1 MTVARR
7 GLIAVL
13 LSCAVVAGCTDVS
26 TDPQVPVSL
35 QFDSLPALAVVV
47 GDTMRGGD
55 LLPARVPVRAFNGA
69 GGAVSDTQ
77 LRIIGIDTGS
87 VRAFTAI
94 GGLRLVGRV
103 ETPAVRVVAQ
113 AGSLQ
118 SQTQTFAV
126 VPRPTGLF
134 NIDSVGDTL
143 VYDRPDTA
151 QRFRDV
157 SLLVFRRVAVESTT
171 VVLNGLRVRL
181 RVVGFTTSLLDSV
194 RIVGTASGRD
204 ASSALVTDGAAK
216 LRVKAYPKPGAT
228 GTGRID
234 LEASHRALGSEVPG
248 SPLRFS
254 IRLRR
259 FTIPP
264 PAGRI
269 TGAPL
274 APARALP

>member
-1 MTVARR
+1 MMIAKR
-7 GLIAVL
+7 GMMGVL
-13 LSCAVVAGCTDVS
+13 FSCAVVIGCTDVS

-47 GDTMRGGD
+47 GDTMRGAN
-55 LLPARVPVRAFNGA
+55 LLPARVPVRAFNGS

-77 LRIIGIDTGS
+77 VRIIGIDTGS

-94 GGLRLVGRV
+94 GGLQLVGRLQ
-103 ETPAVRVVAQ
+103 TPAVRVVAQ

-134 NIDSVGDTL
+134 NIDSAGDSI

-157 SLLVFRRVAVESTT
+157 SLLVFRRIAVESTT

-194 RIVGTASGRD
+194 RIVGTGTGRD
-204 ASSALVTDGAAK
+204 ATSALVQDGSAK
-216 LRVKAYPKPGAT
+216 LRIKTYVKAGAT
-228 GTGRID
+228 GTGTID
-234 LEASHRALGSEVPG
+234 LEASHRALGTEVPG

-259 FTIPP
+259 FELPR
-264 PAGRI
+264 AGRI
-269 TGAPL
+269 VGIPL
-274 APARALP
+274 APARTLP